1 MPQTSKN
8 LNTIYIS
15 ERMQERLRLISQSK
29 LTSVVAPMGYGK
41 TTAVD
46 WYMKQRSEAKDN
58 VIVRIN
64 IYSDNTALF
73 WRSLKNA
80 LNGVGA
86 GDILDFEYPQD
97 DVSRGMTAEYLFR
110 FFADRR
116 ERYYIFIDDFHLIKD
131 SGAVTLIC
139 LLARTLP
146 DNVHL
151 IVAGRDSFMPGD
163 EMLRLGRN
171 IHRITLSDFKLNQ
184 TEISI
189 YARRCGAELDESS
202 TDELVRN
209 SEGWFSAVY
218 LNIKAYIEHGR
229 FLNESADIYE
239 RLRQALFTELSEDD
253 RRFLLVMS
261 PADEFTAE
269 MAEFITG
276 KKNAR
281 ALLRKMTGENAFINV
296 STDGKTYR
304 FHYMLR
310 HCAKLQ
316 FNELDEALQKEYQN
330 RYGQYH
336 EGLGQYIRAL
346 AFYEMSE
353 DNAAWLRVVA
363 ADCGVMLA
371 SLDPADILK
380 QLEKCSPQELKSD
393 PQALLVLMRRLF
405 SWRQIPKMLQFKE
418 LLLQAIE
425 EHTEWTA
432 ETRGNLLGEC
442 DLIMSFLGYNDIEKM
457 SALHQS
463 ACRRMNRSA
472 ISIKKYGS
480 WTFGSPSVLMMF
492 HRTAGKML
500 EEVEIMKKAMP
511 YYYQVTN
518 QHGAGAEL
526 LMAAEAAFMRGDN
539 VAAEISIEKARQRAG
554 EKSQRY
560 LLLGCDFMKLRMSLC
575 AGEAIAE
582 EWMADIHAECRDSH
596 DALLLTVFD
605 GCRSYY
611 YSVLGRED
619 KIPALF
625 SEKRLPN
632 VNIMH
637 PAIPMMELIENQVL
651 LAQGRFAEVIG
662 RQERLADLCGS
673 YPYTLCGQ
681 HVDIQT
687 AAACEAMGDRPE
699 ARKFLKRAIDTALPD
714 DCLMPFIESYRFIGG
729 LIEALA
735 AESAG
740 LPEEA
745 AFIQKI
751 KELGEEFE
759 HRRKKMLEAGR
770 IPAAAGILSEKEL
783 QIALMIAERRTN
795 REIAEQ
801 LYLSEGTVK
810 QYINRIYSKLGI
822 DGGAGSKRAK
832 LTEVMRQEA

>member
-46 WYMKQRSEAKDN
+46 WYMKQRSEVNDN
-58 VIVRIN
+58 IIVRIN

-80 LNGVGA
+80 LSGVGA
-86 GDILDFEYPQD
+86 GDISGFEYPQD
-97 DVSRGMTAEYLFR
+97 DVSRGMAAEYLFR
-110 FFADRR
+110 FFSEHR
-116 ERYYIFIDDFHLIKD
+116 EKYYIFIDDFHLIKD

-139 LLARTLP
+139 MLARTLP

-151 IVAGRDSFMPGD
+151 IVAGRDSFMPGG
-163 EMLRLGRN
+163 EILRLGRN
-171 IHRITLSDFKLNQ
+171 IHHITLSDFKLNQ

-189 YARRCGAELDESS
+189 YAKRCGAELDESG
-202 TDELVRN
+202 TDKLVRN

-218 LNIKAYIEHGR
+218 LNIKEYVEHGR

-239 RLRQALFTELSEDD
+239 MLKQALFTGLSEDD

-261 PADEFTAE
+261 LADEFTAE

-281 ALLRKMTGENAFINV
+281 DLIWKMTGENAFISV
-296 STDGKTYR
+296 LADGKTYR

-310 HCAKLQ
+310 HCAQLQ
-316 FNELDEALQKEYQN
+316 FADLNNTLQKEYQN

-336 EGLGQYIRAL
+336 ESLGQYIRAL
-346 AFYEMSE
+346 GFYEMSE

-363 ADCGVMLA
+363 TDCGVMLA
-371 SLDPADILK
+371 SINPDDILK
-380 QLEKCSPQELKSD
+380 QLEKCSPQELKAD

-405 SWRQIPKMLQFKE
+405 SWREIPKMLQLKE
-418 LLLQAIE
+418 LLLQAIK
-425 EHTEWTA
+425 EHVEWSA
-432 ETRGNLLGEC
+432 ESRGNLLGEC

-463 ACRRMNRSA
+463 ACRQMNRSA

-492 HRTAGKML
+492 HRAVGKMS
-500 EEVEIMKKAMP
+500 EEVEVMKRAMP

-539 VAAEISIEKARQRAG
+539 AAAEISLEKARQRAG

-575 AGEAIAE
+575 TGEAISE
-582 EWMADIHAECRDSH
+582 EWIANIHSECRDSH
-596 DALLLTVFD
+596 DALLMTVFD
-605 GCRSYY
+605 GCMAYY
-611 YSVLGRED
+611 YSVLGKED
-619 KIPALF
+619 KIPTLF
-625 SEKRLPN
+625 SEKRLSN

-637 PAIPMMELIENQVL
+637 PAIPMMGLIENQVL
-651 LAQGRFAEVIG
+651 LAQGKFAEVIG
-662 RQERLADLCGS
+662 RQERLASLCGS
-673 YPYTLCGQ
+673 YPYTLCVQ

-687 AAACEAMGDRPE
+687 AAACEAMKERRE
-699 ARKFLKRAIDTALPD
+699 AVKFLKSAIDTAMPD
-714 DCLMPFIESYRFIGG
+714 DCFMPFVENYRFIGG
-729 LIEALA
+729 LIEDIEAEA
-735 AESAG
+735 AE
-740 LPEEA
+740 LPEKA

-751 KELGEEFE
+751 KELGESFE
-759 HRRKKMLEAGR
+759 HHRKALLEAGR
-770 IPAAAGILSEKEL
+770 IPAAAGVLSEKEL
-783 QIALMIAERRTN
+783 QIALMISQRRTN

-801 LYLSEGTVK
+801 LYFSEGTVK

-822 DGGAGSKRAK
+822 DGGSGSKRSK
-832 LTEVMRQEA
+832 LAEIMNRDV